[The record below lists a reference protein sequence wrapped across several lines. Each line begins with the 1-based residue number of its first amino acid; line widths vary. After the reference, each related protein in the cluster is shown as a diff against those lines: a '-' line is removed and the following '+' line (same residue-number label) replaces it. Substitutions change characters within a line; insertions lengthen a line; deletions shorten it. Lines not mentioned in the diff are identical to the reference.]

1 MVAENTDAPIL
12 EFDPDPD
19 AVVEPDRVIEVG
31 PHRAERAVLCFFIQ
45 VIERLRDEG
54 APVLF
59 ELKAAHGIHPVYGFD
74 VDGERIAVFHPG
86 VGAALAGGFFEDSMA
101 HGCRRFMAV
110 GTAGGL
116 VPSLTVGHVIVPT
129 FAIRDEG
136 TSYHYLPP
144 SRSVEPTAD
153 AADALIRTLERHE
166 VPFVTGGTW
175 STDGFYRETKGKVE
189 RRVGE
194 GCLTVEMETAALF
207 AIARFR
213 GVQIAQLLTTS
224 DDLSREEWSGMAAP
238 DHDVRWSLFL
248 LAAEAV
254 RAL

>member
-1 MVAENTDAPIL
+1 MTDATDVPIL
-12 EFDPDPD
+12 EFDPDPN
-19 AVVEPDRVIEVG
+19 AVVEPQQVIEVG
-31 PHRAERAVLCFFIQ
+31 PDRAERAVLCFFSQ
-45 VIERLRDEG
+45 VIDRLRDDG

-59 ELKAAHGIHPVYGFD
+59 ELEAAHGIHPVYGFD
-74 VDGERIAVFHPG
+74 IDGERIAVFHPG
-86 VGAALAGGFFEDSMA
+86 VGAPLAGGFFEESMA

-116 VPSLTVGHVIVPT
+116 VPSLTLGHVIVPT

-144 SRSVEPTAD
+144 SRPVEPNPD
-153 AADALIRTLERHE
+153 ATETLIQTLKRHD

-175 STDGFYRETKGKVE
+175 STDGFYRETKRKVE
-189 RRVGE
+189 QRVEE
-194 GCLTVEMETAALF
+194 GCLTVEMEAAALF

-213 GVQIAQLLTTS
+213 GVPIAQLLTTS
-224 DDLSREEWSGMAAP
+224 DDLSGEAWSGFADSP
-238 DHDVRWSLFL
+238 DHDARWSLFL

-254 RAL
+254 RAI